1 LEGTVVFDDLIKGR
15 IEIANSELDD
25 MVIFRPDGYPTY
37 NFAVVVDDWDM
48 GITEVI
54 RGDDHINN
62 TPRQINILRAL
73 GATLPE
79 YGHVPMILGP
89 DGEKLSKRHGAV
101 NVMEYD

>member
-1 LEGTVVFDDLIKGR
+1 MVFDDLIKGR

-25 MVIFRPDGYPTY
+25 MVIFRPDGLPTY

-62 TPRQINILRAL
+62 TRARSTSMRRW
-73 GATLPE
+73 AHRCPSSRTC
-79 YGHVPMILGP
+79 
-89 DGEKLSKRHGAV
+89 R
-101 NVMEYD
+101 